1 MKKPSSTAS
10 NYKSSRRM
18 FLSSGCFF
26 GKTFGL
32 RESVSDG
39 ITRGIKIRT

>member
-18 FLSSGCFF
+18 FLAFF

-39 ITRGIKIRT
+39 ITIGIKMRT